1 MPTPLAVRKGL
12 PACMAHSACL
22 VHRHPGSALAA
33 AREFAF
39 CICIFFLCV
48 CVCAPRAVLK
58 RVSWAEGMALKTR
71 VQVGLW
77 VPTPLAVRKGACSP
91 GVPSPAPGALLAWLT
106 VSA

>member
-39 CICIFFLCV
+39 CVCV
-48 CVCAPRAVLK
+48 CVCVRA
-58 RVSWAEGMALKTR
+58 RAESCIKAS
-71 VQVGLW
+71 VVG
-77 VPTPLAVRKGACSP
+77 RRDGS
-91 GVPSPAPGALLAWLT
+91 
-106 VSA
+106 